1 MERDALI
8 AVEDYLWETV
18 NNEGRDRKSGF
29 GMLLN
34 SSMFLGDVDLEKLC
48 RKLANRLDHGMDV
61 KLLESCLRAQN
72 FTW

>member
-18 NNEGRDRKSGF
+18 NNEGRYRKSGY

-34 SSMFLGDVDLEKLC
+34 SSMLLGGVDLEKRC

-61 KLLESCLRAQN
+61 KLLESCLRAKN